1 MQASGLDY
9 VIVDCEHGY
18 FDYSQVAALAAVG
31 NGIHFPVIVRIPSV
45 ARDCI
50 QKYLDA
56 GVDGLLVPMLETKE
70 QARMLVRY
78 GKYAPEGKRGI
89 STMRPHSN
97 YNPGSLQEYTS
108 AANGRIMLF
117 AQIETQKGVD
127 NIGDIV
133 SVPGLDGIFIGPNDL
148 ACDLGTMGD
157 FSTPAMERCISTVI
171 EESKKAG
178 LPSGI
183 ITSKTELIKQCR
195 CKGMTMFSCDSEL
208 GLLKKGILEMRK
220 RSQGQYILAFRIKK
234 AGRVLADGPS
244 CFDVFYLTA
253 VPTEGQNKHPA
264 SPRYIPFRS
273 GYPAYGPR

>member
-1 MQASGLDY
+1 MKQEIRGGQEVTGVFLSEIAAPNLLRLMQASGLDY

-117 AQIETQKGVD
+117 AQIETKKGVD

-178 LPSGI
+178 
-183 ITSKTELIKQCR
+183 
-195 CKGMTMFSCDSEL
+195 
-208 GLLKKGILEMRK
+208 
-220 RSQGQYILAFRIKK
+220 
-234 AGRVLADGPS
+234 RVLADGPS